1 MVTNILK
8 AHSNKCVKVDA
19 KKARGLHK
27 TLSKLKRMSLFF
39 SPLSTAE
46 LRNEVTQKLQDV
58 IFSSTEH
65 GCQSERRVYRS
76 E

>member
-19 KKARGLHK
+19 KKVRDLHK

-39 SPLSTAE
+39 SPLSLAE
-46 LRNEVTQKLQDV
+46 LRDTVTQKLQDV
-58 IFSSTEH
+58 IFSSAEH
-65 GCQSERRVYRS
+65 GCESGRRVYRS